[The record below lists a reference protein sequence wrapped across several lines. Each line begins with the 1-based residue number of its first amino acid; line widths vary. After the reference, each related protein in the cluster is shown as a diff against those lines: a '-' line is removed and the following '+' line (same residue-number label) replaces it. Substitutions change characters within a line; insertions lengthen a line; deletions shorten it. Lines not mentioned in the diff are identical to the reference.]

1 MNSNNCLICNNI
13 ITSPLFKF
21 NTFVSSDLDTI
32 KQKVF
37 FLFCNLCGNLQ
48 KEIRKKYIKKINFI
62 YKRYIGFKKYNN
74 KDQTKVFDIESS
86 KSRCEIIFNL
96 VQKKIKKKIKFLD
109 FGCSNGAMLYP
120 MLGEKKIAL
129 YGTDIKN
136 ILDKKIKKSKNF
148 KGFLNLNKISSYHKK
163 FDIITLIHVFEHFID
178 PLNELIKIKKLLKKN
193 GRIYIQIPNYNENY
207 YDLAIYDHAVHW
219 NRLSLNHIFQKTG
232 LKIEKI
238 YTSIIDCEF
247 TIVLKK
253 EETTQINIDIKK
265 INSEKKNILSQLL
278 KINKIFKE
286 LNKTKKFSILGSSV
300 AASFIIS
307 KFKNKIK
314 HVYDQDL
321 NKIGNYHFNFLIHRI
336 KKNIPEKIFLPFPKK
351 RITKLKKKLT
361 KYNLKF
367 LN

>member
-13 ITSPLFKF
+13 LTFPLFTDNIF
-21 NTFVSSDLDTI
+21 ISSDLEVI
-32 KQKVF
+32 KQKINF
-37 FLFCNLCGNLQ
+37 FFCNLCGNLQ
-48 KEIRKKYIKKINFI
+48 KEINKKYIKKISSI
-62 YKRYIGFKKYNN
+62 YKKYIGFKKYNN

-86 KSRCEIIFNL
+86 KSRCEVIFNL
-96 VQKKIKKKIKFLD
+96 IQKKIKRKIKFLD

-136 ILDKKIKKSKNF
+136 ILDKKITKSKNF
-148 KGFLNLNKISSYHKK
+148 KGFLNLNKILSYNEK

-207 YDLAIYDHAVHW
+207 YDLRIYDHAVHW
-219 NRLSLNHIFQKTG
+219 NRLSLNHIFQKIG

-253 EETTQINIDIKK
+253 EKTIQINIDIKK
-265 INSEKKNILSQLL
+265 INFEKKNILNQLF
-278 KINKIFKE
+278 KINKIFKKLIE
-286 LNKTKKFSILGSSV
+286 TKKFSILGSSV
-300 AASFIIS
+300 AATLIIS

-336 KKNIPEKIFLPFPKK
+336 KKNSPEKIFLPFPKK
-351 RITKLKKKLT
+351 RITNVKKNLT

-367 LN
+367 IN

>member
-1 MNSNNCLICNNI
+1 MNTNNCLICNNI
-13 ITSPLFKF
+13 LTFPLFKDNAF
-21 NTFVSSDLDTI
+21 ISSDLEAI
-32 KQKVF
+32 KQKVNF
-37 FLFCNLCGNLQ
+37 FFCDLCGNLQ
-48 KEIRKKYIKKINFI
+48 KEINNKYIKKISSI
-62 YKRYIGFKKYNN
+62 YKNYIGFKKYNN

-86 KSRCEIIFNL
+86 KSRCEVIFNL
-96 VQKKIKKKIKFLD
+96 VQKKIKKKIKFMD

-136 ILDKKIKKSKNF
+136 ILDKKITKSKNF
-148 KGFLNLNKISSYHKK
+148 KGFLNLNKILSYNEK

-178 PLNELIKIKKLLKKN
+178 PVNELIKIKKLLKKN

-207 YDLAIYDHAVHW
+207 YDLRIYDHAIHW
-219 NRLSLNHIFQKTG
+219 NRLSLNHIFQKIG

-247 TIVLKK
+247 TIVIKK
-253 EETTQINIDIKK
+253 EVTTQINIDIKK
-265 INSEKKNILSQLL
+265 INSEKNNILNQLF
-278 KINKIFKE
+278 KINKIFKK

-300 AASFIIS
+300 AASLIIS

-321 NKIGNYHFNFLIHRI
+321 NKIGNYHLNFLIHRI
-336 KKNIPEKIFLPFPKK
+336 NKSIPEKIFLPFPKK
-351 RITKLKKKLT
+351 RITKVKKKLT